1 MNAPVTSSAATPA
14 ISHPVASQPF
24 RLPSG
29 GLVERGANLSFTF
42 DGKRLSGLAGDT
54 LASALIANGVHLVG
68 RSFKYH
74 RPRGILA
81 AGPEE
86 PNALVELRSG
96 ARREPN
102 TRATTAELFDGL
114 EARSQNRFP
123 SLAFDLGAVNGFFAP
138 MLGAGFYYKTFMWPA
153 GFWEKLY
160 EPLIRRAAGLGRAP
174 EGADPD
180 HYERSHLHC
189 DVLVVGGGPA
199 GLMAALAAGRA
210 GARVALL
217 EEDALLGGRLLSE
230 AEEVD
235 GIAGADWARGVEA
248 ELSSLPRVRILR
260 RTSAFA
266 LLDGGLVAALERVA
280 DHLPTPPVH
289 LPRQRYW
296 KIAARRIVLAAGSLE
311 RPVVFGGNDRPGV
324 MLAGAVRSYINRYA
338 ALPGRRAVVFTAGDD
353 GWRTVAD
360 LHRAGA
366 QIEAVVDARPEVT
379 PAQARLAQQA
389 GARLVAGGSV
399 TGTRGRLRLTAV
411 EIADAR
417 GRVEGVGADLLAMGG
432 GWNPSLHLACHL
444 GGKPRWDDALLAFVP
459 GALPPGM
466 TVAGAAAGRFS
477 TAAALADGAREG
489 AAAARDCGF
498 APERQRGSA
507 AGRECGS
514 AAGRECGSAAGP
526 PLPRSQESED
536 TRAPLFHVAAS
547 RGKAFVDFQH
557 DVTVQDIALAH
568 REGFRSVEHLKRYT
582 TLGMATDQGKT
593 ANVTG
598 LAILAEVAGRSIPGT
613 GTTMFRPPWTPVA
626 IGAIAGHHRGKAFR
640 PTRRTPTHAW
650 AASHGASFVEVGPW
664 LRAQWY
670 AKPDETDW
678 QASVNREVAA
688 VRNASGICD
697 VSTLGKIEVVGP
709 GAAALLDL
717 AYANTISTLV
727 VGRVR
732 YGLMLREDG
741 FVMDDGT
748 VARLAEDR
756 FFVTTTTANAGK
768 VLQHL
773 EFCHQVLLPDLD
785 ISLLSVTD
793 AWAQLSIAG
802 PRSRDIVAGLV
813 DAGPDFSNA
822 ALPHMAWCPV
832 SVGGVPGRLYRL
844 SFSGELAFELGVLP
858 ELGEAVMARAV
869 DLGATPY
876 GTEALGVLRIEKGHP
891 AGGELNGQTTA
902 RDLGLGKMVAA
913 KKDCIGRVMAQRSA
927 LVDPARPMLVG
938 LKPVNPADRIR
949 AGSHLL
955 MPGDAAST
963 ANDQG
968 HVTSA
973 CFSATLGYGIAL
985 GLLARGAE
993 RMGQRVRIFDSVRGG
1008 DFEALV
1014 CPPVFVDPEGVR
1026 ARG

>member
-1 MNAPVTSSAATPA
+1 MNAQREHPAATPA
-14 ISHPVASQPF
+14 LSRPVPGQPF
-24 RLPSG
+24 RLPTG
-29 GLVERGANLSFTF
+29 GLVDRAATLSFTF
-42 DGKRLSGLAGDT
+42 DGRRLTGLAGDT

-102 TRATTAELFDGL
+102 TRATQAELFDGL

-123 SLAFDLGAVNGFFAP
+123 SLGFDLGAVNGFFAP

-153 GFWEKLY
+153 AFWEKLY

-174 EGADPD
+174 KGPDPD
-180 HYERSHLHC
+180 HYERAHLHC
-189 DVLVVGGGPA
+189 DVLVVGSGPA

-217 EEDALLGGRLLSE
+217 EEDALLGGRLLAE

-235 GIAGADWARGVEA
+235 GIPGADWARGLEA
-248 ELSSLPRVRILR
+248 ELAALPRVRILR

-266 LLDGGLVAALERVA
+266 VLDGGLVAAVERVA
-280 DHLPTPPVH
+280 DHLPMPPAH

-324 MLAGAVRSYINRYA
+324 MLAGAVRTYLNRYA
-338 ALPGRRAVVFTAGDD
+338 ALPGLRAVVFTAGDD

-360 LHRAGA
+360 LLRAGA
-366 QIEAVVDARPEVT
+366 GIEAVVDARPEVA

-389 GARLVAGGSV
+389 GARLVVGGSV
-399 TGTRGRLRLTAV
+399 IATRGRLRLTAV

-444 GGKPRWDDALLAFVP
+444 GGKPGWDDALQAFVP

-466 TVAGAAAGRFS
+466 AVAGAASGRFA

-498 APERQRGSA
+498 ASA
-507 AGRECGS
+507 E
-514 AAGRECGSAAGP
+514 P
-526 PLPRSQESED
+526 PVPRARDAED
-536 TRAPLFHVAAS
+536 LRAPLFHVAAS

-557 DVTVQDIALAH
+557 DVTVQDVSLAH
-568 REGFRSVEHLKRYT
+568 REGFRSVEHVKRYT

-613 GTTMFRPPWTPVA
+613 GTTIFRPPWTPVA
-626 IGAIAGHHRGKAFR
+626 IGVIAGHHRGKAFR
-640 PTRRTPTHAW
+640 PTRHTPTHAW
-650 AASHGASFVEVGPW
+650 AAAQGASFVEVGPW

-670 AKPDETDW
+670 ARPGETDW

-688 VRNASGICD
+688 ARSAAGICD

-717 AYANTISTLV
+717 AYANTISTLA
-727 VGRVR
+727 VGRIR

-756 FFVTTTTANAGK
+756 FFVTTTTANAAK

-773 EFCHQVLLPDLD
+773 EFCHQVLRPELD
-785 ISLLSVTD
+785 MSLLSVTD

-802 PRSRDIVAGLV
+802 PRSREIVAGLV
-813 DAGPDFSNA
+813 DAGPDLSNA
-822 ALPHMAWCPV
+822 ALPHMAWCAV
-832 SVGGVPGRLYRL
+832 SVGGVPARLYRL
-844 SFSGELAFELGVLP
+844 SFSGEMAFELGVPP
-858 ELGEAVMARAV
+858 EFGAAVMGRAV
-869 DLGATPY
+869 EFGATPY

-902 RDLGLGKMVAA
+902 RDLGLGRMVST
-913 KKDCIGRVMAQRSA
+913 KKDCIGRVMAQRPA
-927 LVDPARPMLVG
+927 LVDPARPVLVG

-955 MPGDAAST
+955 MPGDAAIT

-973 CFSATLGYGIAL
+973 CFSPTLGHPIAL
-985 GLLARGAE
+985 ALLARGAE

-1008 DFEALV
+1008 DLEAVV

-1026 ARG
+1026 SRG

>member
-1 MNAPVTSSAATPA
+1 
-14 ISHPVASQPF
+14 
-24 RLPSG
+24 
-29 GLVERGANLSFTF
+29 
-42 DGKRLSGLAGDT
+42 
-54 LASALIANGVHLVG
+54 
-68 RSFKYH
+68 
-74 RPRGILA
+74 
-81 AGPEE
+81 
-86 PNALVELRSG
+86 
-96 ARREPN
+96 
-102 TRATTAELFDGL
+102 
-114 EARSQNRFP
+114 
-123 SLAFDLGAVNGFFAP
+123 
-138 MLGAGFYYKTFMWPA
+138 AGFYYKTFMWPA
-153 GFWEKLY
+153 AFWEKVY

-174 EGADPD
+174 EGPDPD
-180 HYERSHLHC
+180 HYERAHLHC
-189 DVLVVGGGPA
+189 DVLVVGAGPA
-199 GLMAALAAGRA
+199 GLMAALAAGHA

-235 GIAGADWARGVEA
+235 GIPAAGWARAVEA
-248 ELSSLPRVRILR
+248 ELASLPRVRILR

-266 LLDGGLVAALERVA
+266 LLDGGLVAAVERVA
-280 DHLPTPPVH
+280 DHLPVPPPH

-296 KIAARRIVLAAGSLE
+296 KITARRIVLAAGSLE

-324 MLAGAVRSYINRYA
+324 MLAGAVRTYLNRHA

-366 QIEAVVDARPEVT
+366 RIEAVVDARAEVA
-379 PAQARLAQQA
+379 PAQARLAEQA
-389 GARLVAGGSV
+389 GARVV
-399 TGTRGRLRLTAV
+399 TDGRVVGTRGRLRLVSV
-411 EIADAR
+411 EIADCR
-417 GRVEGVGADLLAMGG
+417 GRVDGVGADLLAMGG
-432 GWNPSLHLACHL
+432 GWNPSVHLACHL
-444 GGKPRWDDALLAFVP
+444 GGRPRWDEALQAFLP

-466 TVAGAAAGRFS
+466 AVAGAAAGRFT

-498 APERQRGSA
+498 AASE
-507 AGRECGS
+507 
-514 AAGRECGSAAGP
+514 P
-526 PLPRSQESED
+526 PLPRAQDAED
-536 TRAPLFHVAAS
+536 ARVPLFHVPLS

-557 DVTVQDIALAH
+557 DVTTKDVALAH

-613 GTTMFRPPWTPVA
+613 GTTVFRPPWTPVA

-650 AASHGASFVEVGPW
+650 AAAHGASFVEVGPW

-670 AKPDETDW
+670 ARSGETDW
-678 QASVNREVAA
+678 LASVNREVRA
-688 VRNASGICD
+688 VREAVGICD
-697 VSTLGKIEVVGP
+697 VSTLGKIEVTGP

-717 AYANTISTLV
+717 AYASTVSTLA

-748 VARLAEDR
+748 VARLSDDR
-756 FFVTTTTANAGK
+756 FFVTTTTASAAK

-773 EFCHQVLLPDLD
+773 EFCHQVLRPGLD
-785 ISLLSVTD
+785 VSLLSVTD

-802 PRSRDIVAGLV
+802 PRAREIVSGLV
-813 DAGPDFSNA
+813 DPGPDLSND

-832 SVGGVPGRLYRL
+832 LVGGVPARLYRL
-844 SFSGELAFELGVLP
+844 SFSGELAYELGVPP
-858 ELGEAVMARAV
+858 ELGEAVMAHAV
-869 DLGATPY
+869 ELGATPY

-902 RDLGLGKMVAA
+902 RDLGLGRMVSA
-913 KKDCIGRVMAQRSA
+913 KKDCIGRVMAQRPA
-927 LVDPARPMLVG
+927 LTDPARPALIG
-938 LKPVNPADRIR
+938 LRPVNPAERIR

-955 MPGDAAST
+955 TPGDAATT
-963 ANDQG
+963 ANGQG

-973 CFSATLGYGIAL
+973 CFSPTLGHSIAL
-985 GLLARGAE
+985 GLLARGTE
-993 RMGQRVRIFDSVRGG
+993 RIGQRVRVFDAVRGG
-1008 DFEALV
+1008 DIEALV

-1026 ARG
+1026 SRG